1 MLSLRFQESPPS
13 LLSYWSDNM
22 SVGPNLPL
30 HTLSKPAIRYLY
42 RSQVRNYIKTN
53 ENNPLSEEMMEI
65 FESYLSYKYI
75 SSATKCMIVDH
86 LCRRLEL
93 LEVHRCLS
101 TMEMVFRSSHILVEV
116 LESPDSSPLRPS
128 VSTLQNIAF
137 IKLQDLIKTPNFLE
151 ALEYF
156 SFTYQLWLPTDY
168 RATMLHSIEERVRLL
183 ADNDLL
189 SIMSSGLSLVLN
201 IHDSARTA
209 VFVAIFK
216 RASAEDLSPEI
227 QDVTRD
233 IFTSYIG
240 SGPDFSRQLLEVI
253 ALAGS
258 TDQTRTSIMKSLAV
272 DQDLVTNLLQNAACI
287 YEVCVALEKLAQT
300 QAASAIMLDL
310 KLHLFLVEMIL
321 DSTPASS
328 HCAAIRVLQQICAWS
343 KGAEAIVSDSN
354 IVSTAKKLLASNDTA
369 VEACHWLEAIAQ
381 HKSTFHAI
389 LSPDLIE
396 VLFALLSDT
405 TPTISQQAAFKKLL
419 GSNDTSVEASHWLG
433 AIAQHKST
441 YHTIPF
447 AELFEPLFDLWIT
460 RNTTPAVSPCAAL
473 RLFERIC
480 VWPKGAEAVVSNSY
494 MLPTAE
500 KLLGSKDTSVEAC
513 HWLQAISQHK
523 STYNAILSTGLIKAL
538 FALLSDATPTASQTA
553 ALGVLRQICDW
564 SKGAKAVVFE
574 HDMLHNVHTTKTL
587 FSSDDTF
594 VPLCL
599 WLQAIAQHEST
610 YHAILSAGLIKG
622 LFARLR
628 ETTSSISQCATR

>member
-42 RSQVRNYIKTN
+42 RSQVRNFIKTN

-116 LESPDSSPLRPS
+116 LESPDSSPLRPL
-128 VSTLQNIAF
+128 VSALQNIAF
-137 IKLQDLIKTPNFLE
+137 IKLQNLIKTPNFLE

-156 SFTYQLWLPTDY
+156 CFMYQLWLPTDY

-201 IHDSARTA
+201 IHDFSARTA

-216 RASAEDLSPEI
+216 RASAEELPPEI

-258 TDQTRTSIMKSLAV
+258 TDRTRTSIMKSLAV
-272 DQDLVTNLLQNAACI
+272 DQDLVTKMLHVYMKC
-287 YEVCVALEKLAQT
+287 VCGIGET
-300 QAASAIMLDL
+300 CSNTGR
-310 KLHLFLVEMIL
+310 F
-321 DSTPASS
+321 S
-328 HCAAIRVLQQICAWS
+328 HHVR
-343 KGAEAIVSDSN
+343 
-354 IVSTAKKLLASNDTA
+354 
-369 VEACHWLEAIAQ
+369 LEA
-381 HKSTFHAI
+381 
-389 LSPDLIE
+389 
-396 VLFALLSDT
+396 
-405 TPTISQQAAFKKLL
+405 
-419 GSNDTSVEASHWLG
+419 TS
-433 AIAQHKST
+433 
-441 YHTIPF
+441 
-447 AELFEPLFDLWIT
+447 
-460 RNTTPAVSPCAAL
+460 
-473 RLFERIC
+473 
-480 VWPKGAEAVVSNSY
+480 
-494 MLPTAE
+494 
-500 KLLGSKDTSVEAC
+500 
-513 HWLQAISQHK
+513 
-523 STYNAILSTGLIKAL
+523 
-538 FALLSDATPTASQTA
+538 
-553 ALGVLRQICDW
+553 
-564 SKGAKAVVFE
+564 
-574 HDMLHNVHTTKTL
+574 
-587 FSSDDTF
+587 FSSRDDLRFNTCQF
-594 VPLCL
+594 SLCS
-599 WLQAIAQHEST
+599 HPGSPT
-610 YHAILSAGLIKG
+610 D
-622 LFARLR
+622 LR
-628 ETTSSISQCATR
+628 VVQRRRSYCI